1 MAGMRLL
8 ASPILFAAL
17 LCTACAG
24 PTRADVDGW
33 GVERRFN
40 GRAPALLSISD
51 INSATLPAHG
61 AIESVRVRARERG
74 RHRIVIAA
82 EKSRSKDWTPGAVL
96 FDPQLDRALD
106 RLATLGASE
115 PRDVELRLTLMPT
128 TGARQQQALHAADR
142 TLVIDLLVPVPAQP
156 RSRSAVL
163 DAALATGLHE
173 AAHALRPAHARDRS
187 DDEYRASLVAA
198 CFRIDG
204 AQRGDAIVFNV
215 GKAQVQSDFTRTHS
229 AAAAQTVQRDLAAA
243 LGKPTL
249 EGGNRDGLARLQ
261 AFCIRRLAQAP
272 R

>member
-1 MAGMRLL
+1 MAGMRLP

-17 LCTACAG
+17 LCAACAG
-24 PTRADVDGW
+24 PTRVDADGW
-33 GVERRFN
+33 GIERRFN

-51 INSATLPAHG
+51 INSATLPALG
-61 AIESVRVRARERG
+61 AIEFVRVRARERG

-82 EKSRSKDWTPGAVL
+82 EQSRSKDWTPGAAL

-106 RLATLGASE
+106 RLAMLGASE
-115 PRDVELRLTLMPT
+115 PRNIELRLTLMPT

-163 DAALATGLHE
+163 DAVLATGLHE
-173 AAHALRPAHARDRS
+173 AAHALRPARARDRS

-198 CFRIDG
+198 CFRIDS
-204 AQRGDAIVFNV
+204 AQRGDAIAFNA
-215 GKAQVQSDFTRTHS
+215 GKAHAQPDFIRAHS
-229 AAAAQTVQRDLAAA
+229 AVAAQAVQHDLAAA
-243 LGKPTL
+243 LGKSTLDGGDL
-249 EGGNRDGLARLQ
+249 EGIAALQ
-261 AFCIRRLAQAP
+261 AFCRRRLAQAA

>member
-1 MAGMRLL
+1 MRLL
-8 ASPILFAAL
+8 ASSIMFAAL
-17 LCTACAG
+17 LCAACAG
-24 PTRADVDGW
+24 PTPIDADGW
-33 GVERRFN
+33 GVERRFD
-40 GRAPALLSISD
+40 GRAPALLSISE
-51 INSATLPAHG
+51 INTGTLPARG
-61 AIESVRVRARERG
+61 AIEPVPVRVRALG

-82 EKSRSKDWTPGAVL
+82 DKSLSKTWTPGAAL

-198 CFRIDG
+198 CFHIDG
-204 AQRGDAIVFNV
+204 AQRGDAIAFNA
-215 GKAQVQSDFTRTHS
+215 GKEQVQSDFTRAHS
-229 AAAAQTVQRDLAAA
+229 AAAAQAVQRDLAAA
-243 LGKPTL
+243 LGKQTL
-249 EGGNRDGLARLQ
+249 DGGNRDGIATLQ
-261 AFCIRRLAQAP
+261 AFCARRLAQPP

>member
-8 ASPILFAAL
+8 ASSIVFAAL
-17 LCTACAG
+17 LSAACAG
-24 PTRADVDGW
+24 PTPADADGW

-51 INSATLPAHG
+51 INAGTLPARG
-61 AIESVRVRARERG
+61 AIEPVPVRVRERG

-82 EKSRSKDWTPGAVL
+82 DKSLSKAWTPGAAL
-96 FDPQLDRALD
+96 FDPQLERALD

-115 PRDVELRLTLMPT
+115 PRDVELQLTLMPS
-128 TGARQQQALHAADR
+128 TGARQQRALHAADR
-142 TLVIDLLVPVPAQP
+142 RLVIDLLVPVPANP

-198 CFRIDG
+198 CFHIDS
-204 AQRGDAIVFNV
+204 AQRGDIVAFNAR
-215 GKAQVQSDFTRTHS
+215 KVQLPQDFTRTHS
-229 AAAAQTVQRDLAAA
+229 ASAAQAVQRDLAAA

-249 EGGNRDGLARLQ
+249 DGGDRDGIATLQ
-261 AFCIRRLAQAP
+261 AFCRRRLAQAP

>member
-17 LCTACAG
+17 QCAACAG
-24 PTRADVDGW
+24 PTRGDDDGW
-33 GVERRFN
+33 GIERRFN
-40 GRAPALLSISD
+40 GRAPALLSISN

-61 AIESVRVRARERG
+61 AIEPVRVRARERG

-82 EKSRSKDWTPGAVL
+82 EKSRSMDWTPGAAL

-142 TLVIDLLVPVPAQP
+142 TLVIDLLVPVAGQP

-204 AQRGDAIVFNV
+204 AQRGDTIAFNA
-215 GKAQVQSDFTRTHS
+215 GKAQVSQDFTRTHS
-229 AAAAQTVQRDLAAA
+229 ATAAQAVQRDLAAA

-249 EGGNRDGLARLQ
+249 DGGNRDGVATLQ
-261 AFCIRRLAQAP
+261 AFCMRRLAQPA

>member
-8 ASPILFAAL
+8 ASPILLSAL
-17 LCTACAG
+17 LCAACAG
-24 PTRADVDGW
+24 PTRSDYDGW
-33 GVERRFN
+33 GIERRFD

-61 AIESVRVRARERG
+61 AIEPVPVRARERG
-74 RHRIVIAA
+74 RHRIVIAV

-106 RLATLGASE
+106 RLATLGASDL
-115 PRDVELRLTLMPT
+115 RGVELRLTLMPT
-128 TGARQQQALHAADR
+128 TGARQQRALHAADR

-173 AAHALRPAHARDRS
+173 AAHALRPAQARDRS

-204 AQRGDAIVFNV
+204 AQRGDTIAFNA
-215 GKAQVQSDFTRTHS
+215 GEAQVSQDFTRTHS
-229 AAAAQTVQRDLAAA
+229 AAAAQTVRRDLAAA
-243 LGKPTL
+243 LGKQTL
-249 EGGNRDGLARLQ
+249 DGGNHDGIATLQ
-261 AFCIRRLAQAP
+261 AFCMRRLALAP